1 LTIDPD
7 DPRTLDHPTLVG
19 FETDQSA
26 KGNAF
31 YNRMLESMLDISGF
45 ENIHAVVSALAQLIP
60 YIPGRPALSERAVP
74 LCHMA
79 EPADTKMSLINSTF
93 VVTKATFCLG
103 CNHIDQAQQQQDS
116 LIHLASAAV

>member
-1 LTIDPD
+1 MYGIRKHERKGNGGLGPVDGQRWLTIDPD

-19 FETDQSA
+19 FETNQSA

-79 EPADTKMSLINSTF
+79 EPAN
-93 VVTKATFCLG
+93 VVNQFYICSDKGHFLFR
-103 CNHIDQAQQQQDS
+103 
-116 LIHLASAAV
+116 V